1 MKKSL
6 LSLLVVTLTVVGCQ
20 NYDDQ
25 FDVLNSKIAELATS
39 VGELDSIRST
49 ISTLSS
55 DIATLSN
62 TTASASDLADLMIK
76 VAALTTA
83 MDAVETVSEEVEDL
97 DEEVETIIEALNDL
111 LSAAS
116 VIQQDI
122 VISSEAQ
129 LEYVEELMNL
139 DITEDNTYVAD
150 TTIEWILN
158 GNLTVDAEFS
168 TTAALGTRLQNVMA
182 RFSSVIIPDEGSGVT
197 VDSGSAAATGA
208 DITMSAL
215 KFVQGPVSL
224 SGKNALAIP
233 TLNSLTATLTLG
245 MGGAIAFPNL
255 NQVGNVRL
263 TSVETITTIDFS
275 AISTGGVIETSEG
288 NLSNSALSGAVNLGK
303 LDLPANVDLAKATS
317 IMAGGAPNGVE
328 ISAPLADSVDL
339 MDTTPFDVTGS
350 VSITAKGHVTINAK
364 SITGSLTIASSEGAI
379 RLDDLKTTTAST
391 SLSASSTIH
400 VGFTSNA
407 GGIIAS
413 GTEVHFTEL
422 KASTSTFTLS
432 AGAVALGK
440 LESISGAATFTIN
453 TAAAL
458 NLTALTH
465 LQTNIV
471 APAVTDFDA
480 EALIAAVTNSGT
492 INLKDGASVLVKN
505 LTVTTTLVD
514 YATLLVLTLT
524 EQGTNIDFTKAA
536 SMTTLNYTGKDL
548 YNDAMDTQTNMVTI
562 TSDALTTL
570 NVDGYVGTL
579 HVNGA
584 NGLAKLTTAGR
595 IVNVQVANN
604 TALAELVFGHDH
616 VEDER
621 AATIHVIGNNKIQ
634 SLNLSTVN
642 KVKTL
647 EITGNSSLTA
657 LTMAGFTPYAESS
670 ANITVEIAGNA
681 LVATYKRAV
690 AGSETGPYTTA
701 TLTDATGLLCSV
713 AKFVNYYATQKDVF
727 DNARA
732 GTVTV
737 SVDLKDVTD
746 DKATPNA
753 NVTLNTVLNDDAAAK
768 AGVDGNAAT
777 VPDNETDGAGGID
790 SVVEMNFLIDT
801 CPS

>member
-197 VDSGSAAATGA
+197 IDSGSAAATGA
-208 DITMSAL
+208 DLDMKSL
-215 KFVQGPVSL
+215 RFVQGQVSL
-224 SGKNALAIP
+224 AGANALEVPA
-233 TLNSLTATLTLG
+233 LNSLTATLTLG
-245 MGGAIAFPNL
+245 QDGAIAFPAL
-255 NQVGNVRL
+255 NQVGNVRI
-263 TSVETITTIDFS
+263 TSTGTITSINFS
-275 AISTGGVIETSEG
+275 SVSTGGVIETSPS
-288 NLSNSALSGAVNLGK
+288 NLANAALDGAVDLGK

-317 IMAGGAPNGVE
+317 IKAGGAPNGVT
-328 ISAPLADSVDL
+328 ISAPLANSIDL
-339 MDTTPFDVTGS
+339 VDTTPFAVTGII
-350 VSITAKGHVTINAK
+350 SITAKGHVTINAK
-364 SITGSLTIASSEGAI
+364 SITNSLTISTAEGAI
-379 RLDDLKTTTAST
+379 RLDDLKTAGLTTLT
-391 SLSASSTIH
+391 ASSTIH
-400 VGFTSNA
+400 AGFTSNA
-407 GGIIAS
+407 GGIVAS
-413 GTEVHFTEL
+413 GTEVHFAAL
-422 KASTSTFTLS
+422 KASSATLTIS
-432 AGAVALGK
+432 AGAVDLSK
-440 LESISGAATFTIN
+440 LESATGVSTLTVN

-458 NLTALTH
+458 NLAALTD
-465 LQTNIV
+465 LSVDVV

-480 EALIAAVTNSGT
+480 GALIAALTASGT
-492 INLKDGASVLVKN
+492 VYLKAGADVLVKN
-505 LTVTTTLVD
+505 LTVTTTLFGWD
-514 YATLLVLTLT
+514 NITVLTLT
-524 EQGTNIDFTKAA
+524 EQGTNIDFTNAT

-548 YNDAMDTQTNMVTI
+548 YNDNMDTQTNMVTI
-562 TSDALTTL
+562 TSDAITTL
-570 NVDGYVGTL
+570 NVDGFVGTL

-584 NGLAKLTTAGR
+584 NGLAKLTTGGN
-595 IVNVQVANN
+595 IINVEVANN
-604 TALAELVFGHDH
+604 TALDELVFGHDH
-616 VEDER
+616 VDKER
-621 AATIHVIGNNKIQ
+621 AATIHVSGNNKVE
-634 SLNLSTVN
+634 SLNLKTVN
-642 KVKTL
+642 KVKTIH
-647 EITGNSSLTA
+647 ITGNSSLTA
-657 LTMAGFTPYAESS
+657 LTMAGYSPYAESGATIS
-670 ANITVEIAGNA
+670 VTIAGNA
-681 LVATYKRAV
+681 LVASYKRAK
-690 AGSETGPYTTA
+690 AGSETGPYDDA
-701 TLTDATGLLCSV
+701 SLTDTTGLLCSV
-713 AKFVNYYATQKDVF
+713 ADFINYYAVQKDIIG
-727 DNARA
+727 NPRT
-732 GTVTV
+732 GLV
-737 SVDLKDVTD
+737 SMSINLQFVTD
-746 DKATPNA
+746 DAATP
-753 NVTLNTVLNDDAAAK
+753 VTSALEPRLAADTAAL
-768 AGVDGNAAT
+768 AGVDGI
-777 VPDNETDGAGGID
+777 AGGADAEVIPGGTGGITTLA
-790 SVVEMNFLIDT
+790 EMNFLIDT
-801 CPS
+801 CP